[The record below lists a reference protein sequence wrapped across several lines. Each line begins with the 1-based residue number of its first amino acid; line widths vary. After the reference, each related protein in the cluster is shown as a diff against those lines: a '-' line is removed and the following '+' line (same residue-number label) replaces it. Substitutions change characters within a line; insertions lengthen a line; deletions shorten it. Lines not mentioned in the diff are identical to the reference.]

1 MILIFGG
8 TTEGRIAAE
17 TADEA
22 GQPFFYSTRGALQEV
37 TCRNMTRITGAL
49 EKEDIISFCREH
61 DIRLMVDAAHP
72 FARQLHENIFQ
83 AAEELGIRVV
93 RLERIYPPLSKDVEL
108 CDSFED
114 AINRMNRDGIEKLLA
129 LTGTQTIAK
138 LEGFW
143 RKYDCIFRVLDR
155 AESIEIAIRAGFPK
169 EKLIYYQPGED
180 EVSVLQEIAPQ
191 AIITKESGTS
201 GGFTEKMEAALNNGI
216 KVYVVRRPPL
226 PESFVTVTGKHGLRR
241 AIEQYVPGFYP
252 LRSGFTTGTCATAA
266 AKAALLTL
274 VEELFDEELEDVAP
288 MKDTVEVTLPDG
300 EKIAI
305 PIQRAEKIDEHTAVA
320 TVIKDAGDDPD
331 VTHGHEIIATVSFS
345 NHDGI
350 RFLQGKGVGKVT
362 LPGLGLPIG
371 EPAINQTPR
380 SMITNELSFI
390 YNGGLDV
397 TISVPDGEALAQKTF
412 NPKLG
417 IIGGISIIGTS
428 GIVKPF
434 SSEAFVDAIRKEVEV
449 ARAVGAE
456 RLVINSGAKSEKFV
470 RNRYPELPSQAF
482 VHYGNFIG
490 ETLKIATDVGF
501 SKVSMGIMI
510 GKAVKLAK
518 GHLDTHSKKVVM
530 NKEFLKEVV
539 LQECRKLKGECSQ
552 ETVSLI
558 ERMTLARELWGIQH
572 PYEKD
577 TLFNKLMQLCHSHC
591 QPLFPHGE
599 LTILLIDEE
608 GEIPYQFTNAPT
620 QISR

>member
-49 EKEDIISFCREH
+49 EKDDIVSFCREH
-61 DIRLMVDAAHP
+61 AIRLMVDAAHP
-72 FARQLHENIFQ
+72 FAQQLHENIFQ
-83 AAEELGIRVV
+83 ASEELGIRVV

-108 CDSFED
+108 CDDFTD
-114 AINRMNRDGIEKLLA
+114 ATNRMNRDGIEKLLA

-143 RKYDCIFRVLDR
+143 RKHDCIFRVLDR
-155 AESIEIAIRAGFPK
+155 AESVDIAIRAGFPK

-180 EVSVLQEIAPQ
+180 EVAVLKEIAPQ

-201 GGFTEKMEAALNNGI
+201 GGFIEKMEAALNNGI

-226 PESFVTVTGKHGLRR
+226 PESFITVTGKHGVRR
-241 AIEQYVPGFYP
+241 AIEQYVPDFYP

-266 AKAALLTL
+266 AKVALLAL
-274 VEELFDEELEDVAP
+274 VEEWWEEEV
-288 MKDTVEVTLPDG
+288 KEEGEVKVEVTLPDG
-300 EKIAI
+300 EKISI
-305 PIQRAEKIDEHTAVA
+305 PIHRVEKIDEHTATA
-320 TVIKDAGDDPD
+320 SVIKDAGDDPD
-331 VTHGHEIIATVSFS
+331 VTHGHEIVATVSLAD
-345 NHDGI
+345 HEGI

-371 EPAINQTPR
+371 GPAINQTPR
-380 SMITNELSFI
+380 NMITNELSFI
-390 YNGGLDV
+390 YDGGLDV
-397 TISVPDGEALAQKTF
+397 TISVPDGEVLAQKTF

-449 ARAVGAE
+449 ARAIGAE

-470 RNRYPELPSQAF
+470 KSIYPSFPSQAF

-490 ETLKIATDVGF
+490 ETLKIASEVGF

-510 GKAVKLAK
+510 GKAVKLAE

-530 NKEFLKEVV
+530 NKEFLKEVT
-539 LQECRKLKGECSQ
+539 QQAGCSH
-552 ETVSLI
+552 ETLYLI
-558 ERMTLARELWGIQH
+558 DGMTLARELWNIESRH
-572 PYEKD
+572 DKD
-577 TLFNKLMQLCHSHC
+577 ALFNRLVHLCLIHC
-591 QPLFPHGE
+591 QPLFPKGE
-599 LTILLIDEE
+599 LSILLINEE
-608 GEIPYQFTNAPT
+608 GEIPYQCCVGQF
-620 QISR
+620 